1 MKIAN
6 IIYEKELVNHTKLS
20 YINYINESKAY
31 CDLDKSLPTLYVGWS
46 FMKACNPDNIIIQ
59 NADIL
64 KKKIIT
70 NELYWEFSFNE
81 SKPSHVKGV
90 DTFASLAPQFYF
102 TPKYKYINLD
112 PVFFQLR
119 DVQDL
124 MDVIPKK
131 IDKYYKLKNNML
143 YLLSDNNIYGLNLE
157 MYRFFKFN
165 IDELMSKLEM
175 LTFNGNS
182 EYYSMIDDSDGLIYK
197 KYYKI
202 FPNFE
207 LLKRYLVTL

>member
-6 IIYEKELVNHTKLS
+6 IIHESELVNHTKS
-20 YINYINESKAY
+20 DYINYINAATSY
-31 CDLDKSLPTLYVGWS
+31 NDVDKSLPTLYVGWS
-46 FMKACNPDNIIIQ
+46 FMKSCNPINQVVQ

-64 KKKIIT
+64 KKRIVT
-70 NELYWEFSFNE
+70 NELYWEFSFKEN
-81 SKPSHVKGV
+81 KASHIKGV
-90 DTFASLAPQFYF
+90 DEFVALAPELHFK
-102 TPKYKYINLD
+102 PKHIYTNLD

-131 IDKYYKLKNNML
+131 IDVTYHYKDEMFYILADNKIWGINLK
-143 YLLSDNNIYGLNLE
+143 
-157 MYRFFKFN
+157 MYDYFKFSL
-165 IDELMSKLEM
+165 DEITSRIMQRTTES
-175 LTFNGNS
+175 F
-182 EYYSMIDDSDGLIYK
+182 YDSDGTVFQ

-207 LLKRYLVTL
+207 LLKRYIVAILSK